1 MRAKNILAF
10 AVSFVL
16 AAAVLAQA
24 AGEAKAKSAS
34 KPGVNAPIF
43 MPATEMKWMDLDP
56 AGAPGV
62 KIAYAWGDHTK
73 GAFGAFVK
81 FPAGFATPLHTHT
94 NAFKIVV
101 VSGTFVQVPEGK
113 PEVRLGPGSYLWQPG
128 GNYRHT
134 TSCDTASDCV
144 FFTQANGKFDLRPVG
159 VGEAKAPAKKM

>member
-1 MRAKNILAF
+1 MKARNILAF
-10 AVSFVL
+10 AVSTLV

-24 AGEAKAKSAS
+24 AGEAKAKSAP
-34 KPGVNAPIF
+34 KTAAGAPIV
-43 MPATEMKWMDLDP
+43 MPAGDLKWTDLDP
-56 AGAPGV
+56 TGAPGV
-62 KIAYAWGDHTK
+62 KIADAWGDHTK

-113 PEVRLGPGSYLWQPG
+113 PEFRLGPGSYMMQPG

-134 TSCDTASDCV
+134 TSCDKASDCV
-144 FFTQANGKFDLRPVG
+144 FFTQANGKFDLKP